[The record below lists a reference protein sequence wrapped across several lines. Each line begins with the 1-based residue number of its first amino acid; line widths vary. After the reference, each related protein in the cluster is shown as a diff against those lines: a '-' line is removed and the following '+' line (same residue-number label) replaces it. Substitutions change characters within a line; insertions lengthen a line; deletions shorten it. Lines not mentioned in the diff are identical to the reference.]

1 MTTYCGEDALDAV
14 MFPVREVAVFAESAP
29 RLAESAP
36 RRFARVRRSKA
47 LVNERSG
54 DVVSIVGD
62 RYQVLHNRVAL
73 ELAVTGCVAAFPDT
87 DRAAWK
93 VTRVYSPR
101 TGGYCVL
108 DLSYRPKA
116 SPLVYE
122 WAFAPGLIERYE
134 PFFQMVNGYNGRIA
148 FTLRFGV
155 IRVVC
160 ENGLIARRSIRLAT
174 VAHDHKDMVASIEKA
189 VQAAAFSQ
197 QAYDI
202 KTQLGRLWQVEIPR
216 EQFAPVI
223 HAVLGIRR
231 PKRMDERVLPAWREL
246 QRGVEEKS
254 NRYVAELGST
264 AYALMA
270 AITDLA
276 TSPPVGRPFIFR
288 ERHSLQRLAG
298 RWMRDFV
305 GRADQPGFDL
315 VAYIRELSANGGLE

>member
-1 MTTYCGEDALDAV
+1 MTYVAEDRLDAV
-14 MFPVREVAVFAESAP
+14 MFPVREVAVFAETGP
-29 RLAESAP
+29 DQ
-36 RRFARVRRSKA
+36 FARAGRNKA
-47 LVNERSG
+47 LVNGWSG
-54 DVVSIVGD
+54 DVVSIVGE
-62 RYQVLHNRVAL
+62 RYQVLHNRTAL
-73 ELAVTGCVAAFPDT
+73 ELAVRGCAATFPET
-87 DRAAWK
+87 DPSAWK
-93 VTRVYSPR
+93 VTWVHAPM

-108 DLSYRPKA
+108 DLSYRSTV
-116 SPLVYE
+116 SPLVHGWE
-122 WAFAPGLIERYE
+122 FAPGLIERYE
-134 PFFQMVNGYNGRIA
+134 PFFQVVNGYNGRTA
-148 FTLRFGV
+148 FSLRFGV
-155 IRVVC
+155 MRLVC
-160 ENGLIARRSIRLAT
+160 ENGLIGRESVKLAS
-174 VAHDHKDMVASIEKA
+174 VAHDRMDMVASIETA
-189 VQAAAFSQ
+189 IQAADFSRQ
-197 QAYDI
+197 SDRI
-202 KTQLGRLWQVEIPR
+202 KAQLGRLWQVEIPL

-231 PKRMDERVLPAWREL
+231 PKRMDEKVLLAWREL

-254 NRYVAELGST
+254 NGYVAELGST